1 MRDDPA
7 RVNHITDFS
16 IEIDELAKEIDENT
30 MEERRIMGIFD
41 DAMKSFASDRSLDAC
56 LDALNASIQLAS
68 LRRKL
73 FLSYK
78 HYSELL
84 ESEIVK
90 LTKERRF
97 RSLE

>member
-1 MRDDPA
+1 MRDDTT
-7 RVNHITDFS
+7 RINHMDYS
-16 IEIDELAKEIDENT
+16 IEIDELGKEIDENT
-30 MEERRIMGIFD
+30 AEERRIMRIFD
-41 DAMKSFASDRSLDAC
+41 DAMNTFASDRSLDSC

-68 LRRKL
+68 VRRKL

-90 LTKERRF
+90 LTRQRRF
-97 RSLE
+97 RPLE

>member
-1 MRDDPA
+1 MRDDPT
-7 RVNHITDFS
+7 RINHMDYS
-16 IEIDELAKEIDENT
+16 IETDELGKEIDENT
-30 MEERRIMGIFD
+30 AEERRIMRIFD
-41 DAMKSFASDRSLDAC
+41 DAMNTFASDRSLDSC

-68 LRRKL
+68 VRRKL

-90 LTKERRF
+90 LTRQRRF
-97 RSLE
+97 RPLE